1 MFSSLSF
8 SVEACL
14 LLAIWAVKLLF
25 PPVDSVAAV
34 FSPSLSRLWWLVFVF
49 CFAFLFF
56 LFVSRRKVEIKWSSL
71 GLFFICFHRL
81 FGARSSQPR
90 YFSQDTRPSAE
101 FPTVV
106 RSCRRKRGSCRS
118 SESGVWS
125 ARARELFVLWRV

>member
-1 MFSSLSF
+1 
-8 SVEACL
+8 
-14 LLAIWAVKLLF
+14 LLF

-71 GLFFICFHRL
+71 GKWRPIVSLNSGFGLFFICFHRL